1 MNQINDFMGNRG
13 SQITEKEIQI
23 HKNKLNY
30 LINQLI
36 SVHDVDEETSINNEI
51 KVESECLKSLLNIKK
66 KEIVQYN
73 NMQKDNMNNNNFFN
87 PMLNQNNMNNNQMM
101 QQIMQNNIYINTI
114 AVIFRSTEFGNLAT
128 VYCTPDE
135 KISSVI
141 DKYRNKSCDRD
152 DTEIFIFNAKKLN
165 HYLTVAEAG
174 LTNNANIFVVKI
186 LINVI
191 FRVGGPK
198 PVLIECK
205 TREKV
210 SSLIEKYR
218 NKSGDRDD
226 NKKFIFNAKNLNL
239 SLTVAEAGITNNA
252 NIFVAFT
259 KKVQV

>member
-1 MNQINDFMGNRG
+1 MNDFMGNRG

-66 KEIVQYN
+66 KEILQYN
-73 NMQKDNMNNNNFFN
+73 NIQKDNMNNINFFN

-114 AVIFRSTEFGNLAT
+114 AVIFRSTEFGNLVT

-186 LINVI
+186 SINVI
-191 FRVGGPK
+191 FRSDVIIGCN
-198 PVLIECK
+198 I
-205 TREKV
+205 REKV

-239 SLTVAEAGITNNA
+239 SLTVAKAGITNNA
-252 NIFVAFT
+252 NIFVVST
-259 KKVQV
+259 K